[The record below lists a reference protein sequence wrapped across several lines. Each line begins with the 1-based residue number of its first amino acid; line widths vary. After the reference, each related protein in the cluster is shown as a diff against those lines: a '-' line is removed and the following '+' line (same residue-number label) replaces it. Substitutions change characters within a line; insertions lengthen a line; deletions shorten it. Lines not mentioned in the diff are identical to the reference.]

1 MELRVLKYFLAIAKE
16 ENMSRAAE
24 ILHVTQPTLSKQI
37 KDLEEELGKKLFVR
51 SNYSMHLTA
60 QGQILYKRAKDIVG
74 LADETVAELKS
85 MTEPTGGNVNIGA
98 AETDSI
104 KYLARIIKQLQ
115 EENAGITVNIYSG
128 DSEMVEYK
136 LDRGQLDFGVVVR
149 KSDENK
155 YSFLKLPYTDKFGL
169 ITRRDNPLAQ
179 KKQITIEDLLQAN
192 EPLIASRQ
200 SLKND
205 FVKWCGDK
213 TEKLN
218 IVATGDIP
226 FNLSLLAKERVG
238 SLLCFDKIINTGKES
253 ELVYI
258 PLFPQLETPLYIIW
272 KKTMQL
278 TAPAK
283 KLMERFRFFALG
295 IVAPAEQFRNGV
307 EE

>member
-60 QGQILYKRAKDIVG
+60 QGQILYKRARDIVG
-74 LADETVAELKS
+74 LAEETVAELKS
-85 MTEPTGGNVNIGA
+85 MAEPTVGNVNIGA

-128 DSEMVEYK
+128 DSEMVESK

-179 KKQITIEDLLQAN
+179 KKQTTIEDLLKNN

-226 FNLSLLAKERVG
+226 FNLSLLAKEGVG
-238 SLLCFDKIINTGKES
+238 SLLCFDKIINTVKES
-253 ELVYI
+253 ELVFI

-272 KKTMQL
+272 KKSMQL
-278 TAPAK
+278 TPPAK
-283 KLMERFRFFALG
+283 KLMERFRFL
-295 IVAPAEQFRNGV
+295 VL
-307 EE
+307 